1 MPPVPPAGT
10 VHPATP
16 RALPVRVG
24 TPLYP
29 AGVITADAEVPAAFL
44 SALHALRGHRLRQ
57 EVRLTE
63 IPAPARIAPYA
74 VALTGE
80 VSVPGG
86 EPDEEPAGGRFVLL
100 HDPAGQEAWEGTFR
114 VVTLVRATLD
124 PEVAADPL
132 LCDAAWTWVDEA
144 LTTSGLSH
152 HALGGTVTKVQSRS
166 YGALSERPWEVE
178 VEIRASWSPAPEEA
192 GSHLAPWADI
202 LCTAA
207 GLPPLPDGVTSL
219 GRRL

>member
-1 MPPVPPAGT
+1 M
-10 VHPATP
+10 
-16 RALPVRVG
+16 
-24 TPLYP
+24 
-29 AGVITADAEVPAAFL
+29 TADAEVPAEFL
-44 SALHALRGHRLRQ
+44 RALHMLREHRPRQ

-80 VSVPGG
+80 VSPPHD

-124 PEVAADPL
+124 PEVAVDPL
-132 LCDAAWTWVDEA
+132 LCDAAWTWVEEA
-144 LTTSGLSH
+144 LSGSGLDH
-152 HALGGTVTKVQSRS
+152 HALGGTVTRVQSRS
-166 YGALSERPWEVE
+166 YGALAERPDEVE
-178 VEIRASWSPAPEEA
+178 VEIRASWSPSPADA
-192 GSHLAPWADI
+192 GAHLRPWGAI

-207 GLPPLPDGVTSL
+207 GLPPLPEGVASL

>member
-1 MPPVPPAGT
+1 MPRGV
-10 VHPATP
+10 
-16 RALPVRVG
+16 RVRVG
-24 TPLYP
+24 PGSYP

-44 SALHALRGHRLRQ
+44 SALHALRGHRLRP

-80 VSVPGG
+80 VAPSH
-86 EPDEEPAGGRFVLL
+86 DDDAEEPAGGRFVLL
-100 HDPAGQEAWEGTFR
+100 HDPAGHEAWEGTFR

-124 PEVAADPL
+124 PEVAVDPL
-132 LCDAAWTWVDEA
+132 LCDAAWTWVEDA
-144 LTTSGLSH
+144 LSTSGLAH
-152 HALGGTVTKVQSRS
+152 HALGGTVTRVQSRS
-166 YGALSERPWEVE
+166 YGALAERPDEVE
-178 VEIRASWSPAPEEA
+178 VEIRASWSPAPAQA
-192 GSHLAPWADI
+192 GDHLGPWAEV

-207 GLPPLPDGVTSL
+207 GLPPLPEGVTSL